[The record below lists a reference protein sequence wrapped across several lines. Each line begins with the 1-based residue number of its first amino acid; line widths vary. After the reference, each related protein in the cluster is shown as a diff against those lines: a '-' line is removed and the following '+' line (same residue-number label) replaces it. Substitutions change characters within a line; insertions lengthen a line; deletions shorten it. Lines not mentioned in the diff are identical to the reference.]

1 METSQK
7 LLLGAASAIVLCI
20 GLYLL
25 IFESRIVSN
34 MFDIVRDQIKEEEIY
49 QQYYAEDIEE
59 VSYAELVA
67 ILLNNLE
74 YDIMINEV
82 LIRREDHDTDKIDGY
97 RLNMSD
103 YLKQYQY
110 DESGNITL
118 ITYTSKS

>member
-1 METSQK
+1 METGQK
-7 LLLGAASAIVLCI
+7 LLLGAASAITLCI

-34 MFDIVRDQIKEEEIY
+34 MFDVVRDQINEEELY

-67 ILLNNLE
+67 TLLNNLE
-74 YDIMINEV
+74 YDIMINGE
-82 LIRREDHDTDKIDGY
+82 LIRREDHDTDKINGY
-97 RLNMSD
+97 GLNESD

-110 DESGNITL
+110 DESGKITL